1 MIEDKGYVSQG
12 GFFDITPWVFN
23 IGKPAHKIKLFFTIM
38 GLKALALGKKGDPK
52 LDKLFKAEYKDNPI
66 VSMLNDLEK
75 LKKLK
80 SSYVD
85 AFAKQLNGPDGK
97 TDNRLRPSY
106 GFFKVV
112 SGRGNSEKPSLQ
124 QVPSRGPNAKYI
136 KKMFAPQKGWLIV
149 KMDYSAHEV
158 RGWSI
163 ISKDKVLAEVFA
175 VGRRLRQKYFK
186 SGNKKYALDIL
197 MKGDVHKLNAEYF
210 FKVPI
215 KEITKELR
223 QMVKAVVFGV
233 IYGKSYRTLAV
244 DIKKTE
250 EFSKN
255 LYEKF
260 FARFKQGSDWLNWAK
275 KFGKKNLFV
284 KSAIGRRRHL
294 FGHLIGNSSISGA
307 MDRRAVNSPIQGMG
321 ADFGHTGSRLF
332 EINIFEYLKKLGE
345 ITEESESCPIGTE
358 TMVHDSIFTSSPF
371 KFVLATAQIMQYCC
385 TMGVQKYYDE
395 HFDLSFSVPLEIDV
409 EFGASQDKTYKWDW
423 SLEGYDPEIHEWN
436 DAYKNKF
443 RKFPKE
449 KRLEEGGYSLD
460 ECIRLSLNDHC
471 ELYPDVDFE
480 KAYKEI
486 WKSWKD
492 SKMKKYLDENYPIL
506 SDYDPDFKTEQKEV
520 A

>member
-1 MIEDKGYVSQG
+1 
-12 GFFDITPWVFN
+12 
-23 IGKPAHKIKLFFTIM
+23 
-38 GLKALALGKKGDPK
+38 
-52 LDKLFKAEYKDNPI
+52 
-66 VSMLNDLEK
+66 
-75 LKKLK
+75 
-80 SSYVD
+80 
-85 AFAKQLNGPDGK
+85 
-97 TDNRLRPSY
+97 
-106 GFFKVV
+106 
-112 SGRGNSEKPSLQ
+112 
-124 QVPSRGPNAKYI
+124 
-136 KKMFAPQKGWLIV
+136 
-149 KMDYSAHEV
+149 
-158 RGWSI
+158 
-163 ISKDKVLAEVFA
+163 
-175 VGRRLRQKYFK
+175 
-186 SGNKKYALDIL
+186 
-197 MKGDVHKLNAEYF
+197 
-210 FKVPI
+210 
-215 KEITKELR
+215 
-223 QMVKAVVFGV
+223 
-233 IYGKSYRTLAV
+233 
-244 DIKKTE
+244 
-250 EFSKN
+250 
-255 LYEKF
+255 
-260 FARFKQGSDWLNWAK
+260 
-275 KFGKKNLFV
+275 
-284 KSAIGRRRHL
+284 
-294 FGHLIGNSSISGA
+294 
-307 MDRRAVNSPIQGMG
+307 MG